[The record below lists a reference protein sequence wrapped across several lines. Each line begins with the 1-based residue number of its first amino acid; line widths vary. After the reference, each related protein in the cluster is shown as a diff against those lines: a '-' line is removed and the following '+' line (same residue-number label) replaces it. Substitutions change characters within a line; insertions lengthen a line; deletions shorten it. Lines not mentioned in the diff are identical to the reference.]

1 MRSKMR
7 LLLSRRA
14 AHTQCAEQ
22 KKYVAIKQFYFMH
35 TQVLPKNVFPSRGL
49 REMNAT
55 RYNALFALHTIHA
68 PTHL

>member
-1 MRSKMR
+1 
-7 LLLSRRA
+7 
-14 AHTQCAEQ
+14 
-22 KKYVAIKQFYFMH
+22 MH